1 MASGLAATSSFFV
14 LLNGFLDDLNAF
26 VESLRFPL
34 GTFLDGATISL
45 MAEAKDL
52 GSFAVRG
59 LVLS

>member
-1 MASGLAATSSFFV
+1 MASDLAATSSFFV
-14 LLNGFLDDLNAF
+14 FLNGFFDDLNAF

-34 GTFLDGATISL
+34 GTLFDGATISVL
-45 MAEAKDL
+45 AEAKDL